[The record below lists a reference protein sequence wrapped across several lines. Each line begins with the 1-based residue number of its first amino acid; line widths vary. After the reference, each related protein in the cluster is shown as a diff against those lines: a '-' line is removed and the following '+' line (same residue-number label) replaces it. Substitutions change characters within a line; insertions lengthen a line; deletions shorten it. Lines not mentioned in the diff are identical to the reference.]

1 MIAAADAPAVVALF
15 KTYFLNRTDRACF
28 GAPWGS
34 PCPCRGD
41 HFLDG
46 LLLAHLLGDD
56 VTAATAEWGPT
67 QQGKSGKERGA
78 FKIGSYAPALDGTS
92 RFGTID
98 LDGGEDHASPL
109 RDPLAAALAVL
120 AGCVARGLPAYLEK
134 SGSGRGWHVW
144 LFFGPGCRARD
155 VRALLHSL
163 VPSGLPLKGK
173 NAGVADA
180 TKGAG
185 IEIFPKSDALGSDP
199 LSVGHQVWLPLYHG
213 GRNGGGQFYQAGDD
227 GKPAAYLPDTFE
239 TIDAAGLAA
248 ALASGV
254 GPPPAPG
261 PGAGPLFDREGRG
274 ATSDAT
280 LAEVAAAPE
289 ALPQEHCDDYETWA
303 QTGMALKDLDDGTD
317 GERFALWEEWS
328 RKSERF
334 REGACAKHWKTFG
347 RRASGARRTVASLFR
362 EARANGWEPEPIV
375 IVVADTAGRSNH
387 HDSGAAVGATKQAAP
402 TVGGTSER
410 WDEPIPFDRMPAV
423 PAFPTDTL
431 TPWLREWVKGV
442 AEELQVPEDLPGMTC
457 LGVASGAAAKKFHV
471 FVRPGFVEGCNLY
484 AVAQAE
490 VAERKTAVFDRA
502 MGPVK
507 AYEEAQLEAAQAE
520 IATRRVERQM
530 LQQALRAAE
539 HRARTAAATSANPE
553 NGTPAMT
560 AAEAR
565 RQARAEAIQIAGQL
579 ANLVVPEPPQ
589 YVADDA
595 TPEALA
601 EVLDAQG
608 GRILVAS
615 DEGSAF
621 EIAKGRYSD
630 GPNFEI
636 WLRGHTGGDVRVNR
650 TGRGPLTGRGRRGQ
664 IHVKGA
670 TISAA
675 MVVQPDVVA
684 SLADKP
690 ALFRRGW
697 AARWLFSVVVGY
709 VGRRKTNPDPA
720 PEKVLADYH
729 SSMLA
734 LWGLQVP
741 KGGTELVCS
750 DEARKAFEDFL
761 AWMEPRLPAY
771 PVRLKQWAG
780 KLVGA
785 SARIAGILHL
795 ADAVGASGSV
805 AAPVSGTTAAN
816 AIRLAKEY
824 LLPHARAAFALMGT
838 SELVA
843 DAMHALKWIRGHHKA
858 GGEARLSKRD
868 IFRGCEGHWPTVAEL
883 EPVLR
888 LLEQHHYLK
897 ALPPSERPGPGRR
910 PSVEYLVNPRGL
922 IVTCTSTQSTQ
933 STE

>member
-1 MIAAADAPAVVALF
+1 MIAAADAPAVVALL
-15 KTYFLNRTDRACF
+15 KRYFFNRADRVPF

-41 HFLDG
+41 HFLDA
-46 LLLAHLLGDD
+46 LLLAHVLGND
-56 VTAATAEWGPT
+56 VTPAMAEWGPT
-67 QQGKSGKERGA
+67 QQGKSGKERGH
-78 FKIGSYAPALDGTS
+78 FVIGTYTPALDGTT
-92 RFGTID
+92 RFGVVD

-120 AGCVARGLPAYLEK
+120 HDCAARGLPACLEK
-134 SGSGRGWHVW
+134 SGSGKGWHVW
-144 LFFGPGCRARD
+144 VLLGEGCKARD
-155 VRALLHSL
+155 VRTLLLSL
-163 VPSGLPLKGK
+163 VPAGLPLKGK
-173 NAGVADA
+173 DAGVADA
-180 TKGAG
+180 TRNLGV
-185 IEIFPKSDALGSDP
+185 EIFPKSDTVGSDP
-199 LSVGHQVWLPLYHG
+199 WSVGAMVWLPWYHG
-213 GRNGGGQFYQAGDD
+213 ARNGGSQFYRVGDD
-227 GKPAAYLPDTFE
+227 GKPTPYVPTTFE
-239 TIDAAGLAA
+239 VTDAAGLAA
-248 ALASGV
+248 ALASGA
-254 GPPPAPG
+254 GPPPAPE
-261 PGAGPLFDREGRG
+261 PAAGPLFDQGGRG
-274 ATSDAT
+274 ETSDAP
-280 LAEVAAAPE
+280 LSEVAAALA
-289 ALPQEHCDDYETWA
+289 ALPPEHCDHYQTWVE
-303 QTGMALKDLDDGTD
+303 TGMAIKDLDDGTD
-317 GERFALWEEWS
+317 AERFEMWERWS
-328 RKSERF
+328 RKSKRF
-334 REGACAKHWKTFG
+334 REGACWKHWQSFG
-347 RRASGARRTVASLFR
+347 KRQGGPRKTVATLFAA
-362 EARANGWEPEPIV
+362 ARANGWQEDPVANV
-375 IVVADTAGRSNH
+375 ITGANNHRGPWTAM
-387 HDSGAAVGATKQAAP
+387 GAPKEAPP
-402 TVGGTSER
+402 TVGETSEV
-410 WDEPIPFDRMPAV
+410 WAETIPLGRVPTV

-457 LGVASGAAAKKFHV
+457 LGVAAGAVAKKFRV
-471 FVRPGFVEGCNLY
+471 FVRPGFVEGTNLY
-484 AVAQAE
+484 TVAQAE

-520 IATRRVERQM
+520 IATRRVERQL

-539 HRARTAAATSANPE
+539 HRARTAAAVSANPE
-553 NGTPAMT
+553 NNTPAMT

-565 RQARAEAIQIAGQL
+565 RQARAEAIRIAGQL
-579 ANLVVPEPPQ
+579 ANLHVPEPPQ

-630 GPNFEI
+630 GPNFEV
-636 WLRGHTGGDVRVNR
+636 WLKGHTGGDVRVNR

-670 TISAA
+670 TISAC
-675 MVVQPDVVA
+675 MCVQPDVVA

-697 AARWLFSVVVGY
+697 AARWLYAVVVGY
-709 VGRRKTNPDPA
+709 VGRRKTSPDPA

-734 LWGLQVP
+734 LWGLQAP

-771 PVRLKQWAG
+771 AVRLKQWAG

-805 AAPVSGTTAAN
+805 TAPVGGTTAAN

-824 LLPHARAAFALMGT
+824 LLPHARAAFALMST

-922 IVTCTSTQSTQ
+922 IVTCTPTESTQ